1 MNRNPRKFHAFVLK
15 GSLSTRYSFYDEWE
29 WLGETTDDLSNAV
42 ALMAKI
48 NKTDFQLKSRTF
60 TALAEYYDYCDALDE
75 RRACTTTYEQR
86 LAASFG
92 E

>member
-1 MNRNPRKFHAFVLK
+1 MNRSSHKFRVYVLK

-29 WLGETTDDLSNAV
+29 WLGETTDDLSNVSTPIVEA
-42 ALMAKI
+42 AK
-48 NKTDFQLKSRTF
+48 NNFRLKGRAF
-60 TALAEYYDYCDALDE
+60 TALTDYWDYCDALDE

-86 LAASFG
+86 IAESFG